1 MTFRVIPADR
11 EVGWTPYVFLLY
23 LAFVFIEPI
32 ADKAGP
38 AKWALT
44 LGAVLLFLPLYFL
57 GYWVSGRRGL
67 LVIAAIT
74 AIGAGLLPFNGG
86 AIAFYIYAAAFL
98 GFLFEPK
105 NAFKLMAL
113 MLGLFLLECK
123 LLSLPPWIWIDGVVI
138 TGIVGLIN
146 IYFGQRT
153 RTNEKLRL
161 AQAEVEHLAK
171 VAERER
177 IARDLHDVL
186 GHTLSVIILK
196 SELASKLVDRGL
208 ENAKGGD
215 PDTATISHE
224 FIEKARKEITDVEQT
239 ARAALAEVR
248 QAIGGYRAGTI
259 QEEFARARSALE
271 TAGVSAQCETHPV
284 KLTPAQETVL
294 ALITREAV
302 TNVVRHAQARL
313 CRLRLG
319 REGQSARLEIH
330 DDGLG
335 GAQLEGNGIRGMR
348 ERIEALN
355 GRLERDTAAGTRL
368 TVTLP
373 LA

>member
-1 MTFRVIPADR
+1 M
-11 EVGWTPYVFLLY
+11 
-23 LAFVFIEPI
+23 
-32 ADKAGP
+32 
-38 AKWALT
+38 KWALA
-44 LGAVLLFLPLYFL
+44 LGAVLLFLPLYFAC
-57 GYWVSGRRGL
+57 YWVSGRRGL
-67 LVIAAIT
+67 LLTAGIIAIA
-74 AIGAGLLPFNGG
+74 GALLPFNGG

-98 GFLFEPK
+98 GFLFEPRH
-105 NAFKLMAL
+105 AAQLL
-113 MLGLFLLECK
+113 VSILVLFVLECY
-123 LLSLPPWIWIDGVVI
+123 LLSVPPWVWLFGGVV
-138 TGIVGLIN
+138 TGVVGVID
-146 IYFGQRT
+146 IYFGQRK
-153 RTNEKLRL
+153 RTSEKLRL

-208 ENAKGGD
+208 ESANGGA
-215 PDTATISHE
+215 PDTATGSRGLL
-224 FIEKARKEITDVEQT
+224 EKARKEITDVEQT

-259 QEEFARARSALE
+259 QEEFAKARSALE

-284 KLTPAQETVL
+284 NLTPAQETVL
-294 ALITREAV
+294 ALVTREAV
-302 TNVVRHAQARL
+302 TNVVRHAHARL
-313 CRLRLG
+313 CRLRLE

-335 GAQLEGNGIRGMR
+335 GAHLEGNGIRGMR